1 MCILS
6 GCDYL
11 APLGGIGLK
20 TLHKYFL
27 KHKTLDRVLYA
38 LRREANKLISKEYE
52 TEFLKAELT
61 FQHQRVYCPIE
72 KCLVSLNPLPEN
84 IKLNMEIE
92 TDEKFEDLNFLGPV
106 LDVEIARGIAE
117 GRINPITFKPF
128 ITEEPL
134 KDNFKEN
141 KNGFMKQNATKESS
155 MNLNTLLKNNLVSD
169 SNRLTMKRVAN
180 YSTAT
185 TTISQ
190 SESIQDGLRY
200 RFVNAPK
207 YANVRKPAGGNKSKT
222 TATTNNGKQFSIL
235 NFCVP
240 KSSFNPDN
248 GDK

>member
-27 KHKTLDRVLYA
+27 KHKTLDRVLCA
-38 LRREANKLISKEYE
+38 LRRESNKLISKEYE

-72 KCLVSLNPLPEN
+72 RRLVCLNPLPED
-84 IKLNMEIE
+84 IKSNMEIE
-92 TDEKFEDLNFLGPV
+92 TDECFDDLNFLGPM
-106 LDVEIARGIAE
+106 LDDELSRGIAE

-128 ITEEPL
+128 IMEEPV
-134 KDNFKEN
+134 NEN
-141 KNGFMKQNATKESS
+141 NPMKQNVVPIR
-155 MNLNTLLKNNLVSD
+155 LNTFLKNNSISVSD
-169 SNRLTMKRVAN
+169 SNRLTMKRLVN

-185 TTISQ
+185 IQ
-190 SESIQDGLRY
+190 SESIQEGLRY

-207 YANVRKPAGGNKSKT
+207 YANVRKSTAASSKGKPSSSS
-222 TATTNNGKQFSIL
+222 GKQFSIL

-240 KSSFNPDN
+240 KSSFNPE